1 MNHESDNQTQS
12 DAIRRIQ
19 TQSDVISR
27 NQSQSVAISRNQA
40 QSGAIRRNQAH
51 CTIKKAPPF
60 TRRTLRPG
68 SIPGRRSMR
77 TLCTYPSRPRGLAR
91 SRRTLTIGGLLVTV
105 CHSGKTRAGSSWLI
119 RSSQNILNCA
129 VNHVGPRRS
138 SPDQWCAWRARCVW
152 ARASACARVRRGHAR
167 RDRAGLPRSARGGVL
182 ASSGW
187 EI

>member
-1 MNHESDNQTQS
+1 
-12 DAIRRIQ
+12 
-19 TQSDVISR
+19 
-27 NQSQSVAISRNQA
+27 
-40 QSGAIRRNQAH
+40 
-51 CTIKKAPPF
+51 
-60 TRRTLRPG
+60 
-68 SIPGRRSMR
+68 MR

-91 SRRTLTIGGLLVTV
+91 SRQTVTIGGLLVTV

-167 RDRAGLPRSARGGVL
+167 RDRAGLPRSAFTEEGYLRPQVGRFRVCFFLKMEHGVNWNTC
-182 ASSGW
+182 SQRSGLHVTLVTISHSCPSAQLRVRQGIRMPDP
-187 EI
+187 ER